1 MNESKTDGQMLAG
14 FGKVDITP
22 APHHSFEIYDPIYF
36 RALHVRQGD
45 RQVTFLAADM
55 FLFDHICFDMMAT
68 DLAETDV
75 DPAWILPGA
84 SHMGTGPTLFQYYV
98 NQPTEALKEF
108 GNEARYARAA
118 AEAVRMARADV
129 SPARVAVGAGPA
141 EPGLQYNRRA
151 HDSQGN
157 LRMVSLTEFPRP
169 PDDLE
174 YDAVDRQVAVVCFD
188 RDGKRPIVLT
198 NFGCHALAMWDL
210 RGNISADYPGV
221 VAGVLA
227 EREIDG
233 LFIQGAL
240 GNVHPIR
247 ETDDPCGRIGRSL
260 ARTTLDICDGLK
272 PRADVE
278 LMLFKRTVQ
287 IERQPVAE
295 VEAARKEWQ
304 ANPPAAEGLA
314 RYEYWLAQ
322 TYRDQPSCSF
332 DFRAVVL
339 GNNAL
344 IHIPGE
350 PFVETAFAI
359 REAAAFDRV
368 LLLCNP
374 CPEVGY
380 LPTAHAR
387 VEGDGEV
394 LFAPLEI
401 ESEAQICEGAIALL
415 QEAWGQPL
423 HPSGPAPGKT

>member
-1 MNESKTDGQMLAG
+1 MGESNASRQILAG
-14 FGKVDITP
+14 FGRVDITP
-22 APHHSFEIYDPIYF
+22 APHESFEIYDPLFF

-55 FLFDHICFDMMAT
+55 FLFDDICFDKMSA

-84 SHMGTGPTLFQYYV
+84 SHMGTGPTLFQFYV

-108 GNEARYARAA
+108 GNEAHYARAA
-118 AEAVRMARADV
+118 AEAVRMARHDV
-129 SPARVAVGAGPA
+129 SPAHVAVGAGSA
-141 EPGLQYNRRA
+141 ENGLQYNRRA
-151 HDSQGN
+151 HDENGN

-169 PDDLE
+169 PDDLV
-174 YDAVDRQVAVVCFD
+174 YDAVDPQVGVVRFD
-188 RDGKRPIVLT
+188 RDGRRPIVLA
-198 NFGCHALAMWDL
+198 NFGCHALALWDL
-210 RGNISADYPGV
+210 RGNVSADYPGV
-221 VAGVLA
+221 VCGELA
-227 EREIDG
+227 EKGIDS

-240 GNVHPIR
+240 GNVHPVR

-260 ARTTLDICDGLK
+260 ARTVMDVYDGLA

-278 LMLFKRTVQ
+278 LGIFKRTER
-287 IERQPVAE
+287 IERRPVAA
-295 VEAARKEWQ
+295 VDTAREEWH
-304 ANPPAAEGLA
+304 ANPPEAEGLA

-322 TYRDQPSCSF
+322 TYREETSCSF
-332 DFRAVVL
+332 DYCAVVF
-339 GNNAL
+339 GNSAL

-359 REAAAFDRV
+359 REAAAFNRV

-387 VEGDGEV
+387 AEGDGEV
-394 LFAPLEI
+394 LFAPLEM
-401 ESEAQICEGAIALL
+401 ESEAQIREGAIALL
-415 QEAWGQPL
+415 KEARDGTG
-423 HPSGPAPGKT
+423 SSAS